1 MGTEATAWQVE
12 IEKQVLHIAD
22 EAIRGAG
29 QRALVGR
36 VVDAQDDDSGRIVNA
51 GSLYRQL
58 RYRLS
63 KDLPLIKRDKPTDR
77 TRSAKAPVA
86 QGESA

>member
-1 MGTEATAWQVE
+1 MGKEATGWQYE

-36 VVDAQDDDSGRIVNA
+36 VVDAQDDDPGRIVNA
-51 GSLYRQL
+51 GALYRQL
-58 RYRLS
+58 CYRLS
-63 KDLPLIKRDKPTDR
+63 KDLPLIKRDKPNNQPR
-77 TRSAKAPVA
+77 NIRNSAE
-86 QGESA
+86 QGETA